1 MILLDVDNEMNSL
14 ITLIYTLAITA
25 SWSGT

>member
-14 ITLIYTLAITA
+14 ITLIYTLAIT
-25 SWSGT
+25 SSLSGT

>member
-14 ITLIYTLAITA
+14 ITLIYTLATTA
-25 SWSGT
+25 SLSGT

>member
-14 ITLIYTLAITA
+14 ITLFYTLAITA
-25 SWSGT
+25 SLSGT